1 MNNNL
6 VDLHSHTTCS
16 DGTFTPNELLTEA
29 ERIGLKILSITDHE
43 CVDAYFNMD
52 AKLFSGTIIPGI
64 ELRTS
69 CLGVSIE
76 LLGYGFD
83 IKKMKENIEKFKY
96 LDTAALDKY
105 MAELAYKQY
114 TSRGVKL
121 DEDFIDKFNKT
132 NIPRFSKYLMSELA
146 KHPENQKYTNDI
158 PENKSFFRYCM
169 TNPNSP
175 LFIDLSPAF
184 PSIKDLIKCIKDAG
198 GFISI
203 PHIFEYKDNAE
214 RILVE
219 LLEKYP
225 EIDAIECFYP
235 SFSKENT
242 EYLLDMCKKYNKY
255 SSGGSDFHGM
265 NRPSTFLGRG
275 IENNLYVPIDLV
287 KKWTNTIPH
296 FSN

>member
-6 VDLHSHTTCS
+6 VDLHSHTTNS
-16 DGTFTPNELLTEA
+16 DGTYTPNELLTEA
-29 ERIGLKILSITDHE
+29 ERVGLKIISITDHE
-43 CVDAYFNMD
+43 CVDAYFD
-52 AKLFSGTIIPGI
+52 FDTSLFSGTIITGI

-69 CLGVSIE
+69 CFGISIE

-83 IKKMKENIEKFKY
+83 IKKMKENLDKFKY
-96 LDTAALDKY
+96 LNTNTLDKY
-105 MAELAYKQY
+105 MAELAYTQY
-114 TSRGVKL
+114 TKHGIKL
-121 DEDFIDKFNKT
+121 DSDFIERFDRTKNT
-132 NIPRFSKYLMSELA
+132 RFSKYIQSEMA
-146 KHPENQKYTNDI
+146 KHKENIEFTQTI

-169 TNPNSP
+169 TNPSHP

-184 PSIKDLIKCIKDAG
+184 PSVKELISCIKDAG

-203 PHIFEYKDNAE
+203 PHIFEYKGNAE
-214 RILVE
+214 KILIE

-235 SFSKENT
+235 SFTKDNT
-242 EYLLDMCKKYNKY
+242 EYLLKMCQKYNKY

-265 NRPSTFLGRG
+265 NRPSTFLGKG
-275 IENNLYVPIDLV
+275 IKDNLFVPIELI
-287 KKWTNTIPH
+287 KKWTDTIPH